1 MKTIITTGLLCTAI
15 GVTVGWMN
23 AADRYEAKARKLA
36 EATAKAEQIRADKA
50 KEQVDELYEKWREA
64 LNVEP
69 VTVERVV
76 TKRLYIKADCDV
88 QADQAGQMDN
98 GQAKGIVRLGEEAD
112 RSVKQVI
119 REAEA
124 DYARVKNQLL
134 ACIASSDQHPQ

>member
-1 MKTIITTGLLCTAI
+1 MRVIITTGLLCAVI
-15 GVTVGWMN
+15 GAAVGWMN
-23 AADRYEAKARKLA
+23 AADHYEAKARALRD
-36 EATAKAEQIRADKA
+36 ATAQAEKIRADKS
-50 KEQVDELYEKWREA
+50 KEQVDELYEKWRDA

-98 GQAKGIVRLGEEAD
+98 GSTKGIVRLGEEAD

-134 ACIASSDQHPQ
+134 ACIAKTHQ

>member
-1 MKTIITTGLLCTAI
+1 MKTTLLALAFGFIGGAALSYSQTA
-15 GVTVGWMN
+15 N
-23 AADRYEAKARKLA
+23 HYEKKAQVLVKA
-36 EATAKAEQIRADKA
+36 IEKAEQLRADKS
-50 KEQVDELYEKWREA
+50 KGQVDELYEKWRDA

-69 VTVERVV
+69 VTVERVA

-88 QADQAGQMDN
+88 QADQAGKVDN

-134 ACIASSDQHPQ
+134 ACIASSDQR

>member
-1 MKTIITTGLLCTAI
+1 MKTMLISFAVGAVMGAGLAYTNTA
-15 GVTVGWMN
+15 
-23 AADRYEAKARKLA
+23 DHYEDKARSLRD
-36 EATAKAEQIRADKA
+36 ATVQAEQLRADKS
-50 KEQVDELYEKWREA
+50 KEQVDELYDKYKNA
-64 LNVEP
+64 LTVEP

-88 QADQAGQMDN
+88 QADRAGQMDN

-124 DYARVKNQLL
+124 DYAAVKNQLL
-134 ACIASSDQHPQ
+134 ACVAKSK

>member
-1 MKTIITTGLLCTAI
+1 MCAVIGAAI
-15 GVTVGWMN
+15 GWMN
-23 AADRYEAKARKLA
+23 ASDHYEAKARNLA
-36 EATAKAEQIRADKA
+36 ESTAKAEQIRADKS
-50 KEQVDELYEKWREA
+50 KEKVDELYEKWRDA

-88 QADQAGQMDN
+88 QADQVGKVDN

-134 ACIASSDQHPQ
+134 ACIASSEQH

>member
-1 MKTIITTGLLCTAI
+1 MKTIITTGLLCAAI
-15 GVTVGWMN
+15 GAAVGWLN
-23 AADRYEAKARKLA
+23 AADHYKAKASKLV
-36 EATAKAEQIRADKA
+36 EETEKAEKIRADKS
-50 KEQVDELYEKWREA
+50 KEQVDELYEKWRDA

-69 VTVERVV
+69 VTVERVI

-134 ACIASSDQHPQ
+134 ACIASSDQR

>member
-1 MKTIITTGLLCTAI
+1 MKVIALAVVFGFIGGAALSYSQTA
-15 GVTVGWMN
+15 N
-23 AADRYEAKARKLA
+23 HYEVKARKLA
-36 EATAKAEQIRADKA
+36 EATEKAEKIRADKS
-50 KEQVDELYEKWREA
+50 KEQVDELYEKWRDA

-88 QADQAGQMDN
+88 QADQAGKVDN
-98 GQAKGIVRLGEEAD
+98 GSTKGIVRLGEEAD

-124 DYARVKNQLL
+124 DYAAVKNQLL
-134 ACIASSDQHPQ
+134 ACIAKTHQ